1 MLLGL
6 FMWVWYICVSTY
18 VFLVMIFF
26 RAGRGIRIVLLLYS
40 VIPVYEMITMAMR
53 VIWDVYSVF
62 LSYPYLRHY
71 LC

>member
-6 FMWVWYICVSTY
+6 FMWVWYICVSIY

-26 RAGRGIRIVLLLYS
+26 RGGSGIRIVLLLYS
-40 VIPVYEMITMAMR
+40 VISVYEMITAMR
-53 VIWDVYSVF
+53 VIWDGYSVF
-62 LSYPYLRHY
+62 LSYPFLRR